1 MKTGMSRRE
10 AMLLAGALGGNVIA
24 NRAVAEAG
32 PTKVD
37 AGPDRNEG
45 SEKIAMVLYPGL
57 TALDLVGPLFALGMM
72 MGAQI
77 YLVAAKMA
85 PVSTDGPLTLM
96 PTHVYDQVPADLDLV
111 FVPGAPPEGT
121 VGAMRDHQLLSFL
134 ANRAKRAKFVTSVCT
149 GSLIL
154 GTAGLLKGYRA
165 TSLWLLRDAVL
176 PLLGAT
182 PVKARYV
189 KDRNRI
195 TGAGVTSGID
205 FGLRIVA
212 ELRGESTARMV
223 ELMGEYDPQPPY
235 RSGSPETALPQTVAE
250 VRTMGASFVADAA
263 RAAREN
269 TFRF

>member
-1 MKTGMSRRE
+1 MTSGISRRE
-10 AMLLAGALGGNVIA
+10 AMFLAGTLGGSLLAGQAYAGTGP
-24 NRAVAEAG
+24 AE
-32 PTKVD
+32 VV
-37 AGPDRNEG
+37 AGPDRDHG
-45 SEKIAMVLYPGL
+45 SEKIAMVLFPGL
-57 TALDLVGPLFALGMM
+57 TALDLVGPLFAFSMM

-77 YLVAAKMA
+77 QLVAARMA
-85 PVSTDGPLTLM
+85 PVPTDGPMALM
-96 PTHVYDQVPADLDLV
+96 PTHTYEQVPAEVDLV

-121 VGAMRDHQLLSFL
+121 VGAMRDQALLAFL
-134 ANRAKRAKFVTSVCT
+134 AERGKKARYVTSVCT

-154 GTAGLLKGYRA
+154 GAAGLLKGYRA
-165 TSLWLLRDAVL
+165 TSLWLLRDSVL
-176 PLLGAT
+176 PILGAT
-182 PVKARYV
+182 PTNARYV

-250 VRTMGASFVADAA
+250 VRKIGASFVADAS

-269 TFRF
+269 KFRS